1 MPSGALSGDTR
12 KAFVL
17 TTTAN
22 YFGFSPS
29 DDAFK
34 ELQDGKELNTFLDDG
49 NCPVLTARCD
59 AKQSK
64 INLSNNVDST
74 SATDKLLLFFKLEPA
89 VITPD
94 NLHENVFVSSML
106 DSPIDTF
113 YHSVQKVYAPLL
125 LKDDRWSQKFD
136 PKLQTLLSELEAG
149 LATVVRKQQFTT
161 SGKKSLASEEI
172 VGGILTPQDEFQYWA
187 DAAVSGY
194 DLSERE
200 RAAYFQELFQKGK
213 FIIYSLN
220 CKLLFECSLFP
231 NQDHK
236 ACMACLEVQL

>member
-1 MPSGALSGDTR
+1 MPSGSSSDDTR
-12 KAFVL
+12 KTFVL

-29 DDAFK
+29 DGALKD
-34 ELQDGKELNTFLDDG
+34 LHDQKELNAFLDDG
-49 NCPVLTARCD
+49 NCPVLVARCEN
-59 AKQSK
+59 KQNR
-64 INLSNNVDST
+64 INFSNNVDST
-74 SATDKLLLFFKLEPA
+74 VANDKLLLFFKLQPA

-125 LKDDRWSQKFD
+125 LKDDKWSQKFD

-149 LATVVRKQQFTT
+149 LASVVRKQEFTG
-161 SGKKSLASEEI
+161 SGKSLTSEEN

-200 RAAYFQELFQKGK
+200 RATYFQELFQKGN
-213 FIIYSLN
+213 FLN
-220 CKLLFECSLFP
+220 CIHYMLVSKNLLLHVLVS
-231 NQDHK
+231 
-236 ACMACLEVQL
+236 